1 MDLALEIARILLPLI
16 FVGGIWVFVVKRMV
30 YKLKKG
36 SLGKKNSEGAQILLD
51 SLIPLGMLIGC
62 IVGILLSI
70 VSPFSLLPAITLGA
84 GFGFLFG
91 YMAYEIYSKKEW
103 LFPLIL
109 SFGSM
114 ALLYFVGFIFDID
127 FLVFKITPSRTEVA
141 LLPITIGLLLAI
153 FSDKILDSKSKK
165 REN

>member
-16 FVGGIWVFVVKRMV
+16 FVGGISIFVVKRMV
-30 YKLKKG
+30 HKLKKG
-36 SLGKKNSEGAQILLD
+36 SLGKKNSEGNQYLLD

-70 VSPFSLLPAITLGA
+70 FTLVSLLSAITLGV
-84 GFGFLFG
+84 GIGLLFG

-103 LFPLIL
+103 QFVLIL

-114 ALLYFVGFIFDID
+114 AFLYFVGFIFDLN
-127 FLVFKITPSRTEVA
+127 FLVFKITLSGTEVA

-153 FSDKILDSKSKK
+153 FGDKITDSIS
-165 REN
+165 RNRQY